1 MRVTIKDVN
10 VLRNITPDELRDY
23 VLKIGFE
30 RMGGD
35 TEMYSA
41 YSEKF
46 HRHFNIAIPEVVDE
60 MYPLI
65 MAENLMYLEQYL
77 DESQLYIYCNIKR
90 QNIVFYHDGADVS
103 EI

>member
-1 MRVTIKDVN
+1 MRVTIKDAD
-10 VLRNITPDELRDY
+10 VLRNITPDELRKY

-30 RMGGD
+30 RIGGD

-46 HRHFNIAIPEVVDE
+46 HKHFNVVIPEVVDA

-90 QNIVFYHDGADVS
+90 ENIVFYHDDADVP